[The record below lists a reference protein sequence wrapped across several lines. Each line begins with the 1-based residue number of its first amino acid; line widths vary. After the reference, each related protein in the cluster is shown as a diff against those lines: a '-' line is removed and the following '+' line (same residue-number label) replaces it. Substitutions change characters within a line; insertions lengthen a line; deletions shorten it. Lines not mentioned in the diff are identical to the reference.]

1 MSQTKKKTT
10 VSINLEMSAE
20 TNQGVTLA
28 AKAAKRSKHIEA
40 ALRLEDHVGV
50 RLENGKYPTL
60 RPFFKQQVF
69 AVLL

>member
-40 ALRLEDHVGV
+40 ALRLEDHVRRFKYIGV
-50 RLENGKYPTL
+50 YEEDSPES
-60 RPFFKQQVF
+60 
-69 AVLL
+69 